1 MTLLDDSH
9 MTDPGLVAEVRLGRR
24 EAFGELYRRYYSGAL
39 RYALSITRGDEA
51 HAQDIVSEAFT
62 RVFRAMSRN
71 GNVSA
76 FWPYLLASVRNA
88 HRAEL
93 RRSVRVDLVERP
105 DDLDDLVPEVPSDS
119 DQDPGIRAAFRRL
132 PPRWQT
138 VLWRTEICG
147 DTAAE
152 IGQDLGISANAA
164 AALALR
170 AREGLRVQY
179 LQHRL
184 EYAPPGCRPYADHLA
199 RLVRGVLGRR
209 DRRHVE
215 AHLRGCKDCQRAVAE
230 LTALNSR
237 MRSVLPLIL
246 GVWPFASGQG
256 MSFAPAGAAGP
267 GLLGSAGAAATGV
280 AGTAGFTGGTTG
292 AVGLAAIGMGHVGA
306 VAGLAVAS
314 VVAVLGLPTERSLDA
329 DSQPS
334 VASVVPDHG
343 VAHDSFVGTA
353 AEPLAEPLAE
363 GTEAEP
369 PAEQA
374 PLDTGLMMAPPSE
387 PALSDESVTASGG
400 TDADAGI
407 ETADTTGLTEG
418 DSLTGAAPDAD
429 AASPQAD
436 SRRPTDPGSEGDNGG
451 GPESRDAEPFGLSS
465 PAAGQAQGPNYSP
478 EGGDGA
484 APGQSGVAPGKAELS
499 DPASGQGSAKPDHAA
514 KPARTGPAQPAQ
526 PPKKEGKE
534 DSTPE
539 PPTQPIPAAT
549 PANTGPAVPGR
560 PDDAGGGGR
569 TPPDVGH
576 DTDVTQVTS
585 VGRHAYRGSRIS
597 RLQAFTRQR

>member
-71 GNVSA
+71 CNVSA

-184 EYAPPGCRPYADHLA
+184 EYSPRGCRPYAEHLA

-256 MSFAPAGAAGP
+256 MSIAPAGS
-267 GLLGSAGAAATGV
+267 GLLGPAGAAATGV
-280 AGTAGFTGGTTG
+280 AGTAGITGGTTG
-292 AVGLAAIGMGHVGA
+292 AVGLAAIGVGHVGA

-343 VAHDSFVGTA
+343 VVHDSFVGTH

-418 DSLTGAAPDAD
+418 DSLTGAAPDVD

-436 SRRPTDPGSEGDNGG
+436 SRRPTDPGSEADNGG

-465 PAAGQAQGPNYSP
+465 PAVVP
-478 EGGDGA
+478 
-484 APGQSGVAPGKAELS
+484 
-499 DPASGQGSAKPDHAA
+499 AKPDHAA
-514 KPARTGPAQPAQ
+514 QPARSGPAQPAQ
-526 PPKKEGKE
+526 PPKKQDKE

-549 PANTGPAVPGR
+549 PANTGPAVSVRPAQAPDSAGSGQRGR
-560 PDDAGGGGR
+560 PEDAGRGGR